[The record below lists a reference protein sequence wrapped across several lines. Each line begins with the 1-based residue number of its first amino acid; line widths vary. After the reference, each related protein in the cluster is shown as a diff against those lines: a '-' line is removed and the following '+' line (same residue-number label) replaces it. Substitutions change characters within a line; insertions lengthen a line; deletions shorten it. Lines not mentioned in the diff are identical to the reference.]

1 MSILEAKPVHEL
13 VILDTTGDTKI
24 IWDSENDDE
33 IEAAKETFKKLT
45 KKGYLAFKV
54 KKGGDKG
61 EVVKEFDADA
71 ERLILSPPIAGG

>member
-1 MSILEAKPVHEL
+1 MSVIAATPAHEL
-13 VILDTTGDTKI
+13 VILDSTGDTKI

-33 IEAAKETFKKLT
+33 IEVAKDTFKKLT

-54 KKGGDKG
+54 KKGGEKG

-71 ERLILSPPIAGG
+71 ERLILTPPIAGG